1 MPPRKKVP
9 KISTTEEE
17 LEKELREAG
26 IMTEEAERINF
37 LTLEDGFQSTQ
48 FEGTDL
54 DMLFGLLYVFKK
66 HKNGCIPLKINISKK
81 DALAFSIGI
90 NWTCK
95 NRKRK
100 LYMPQGI
107 VANFKKCKARE
118 DVQFIFILLT
128 LIHPKR
134 CTNKSFE
141 AHANVLIYDKK
152 TNTIE
157 RFEPNGCTVNFDIWF
172 EVKEFDKIFSKIAKN
187 QFDSEYVSPDI
198 CCPFIGPQAIQESEK
213 LMNITDPGG
222 FCAAWTLWII
232 EMRMKNPNKSL
243 KDLQLLAIKKMR
255 RDPKPMTDFIRSFS
269 QFVVKK
275 RKEVLNTLSKKTQRK
290 IERDPDAIEHLND
303 TDLGKVNKVILEEF
317 KKLKQS
323 II

>member
-1 MPPRKKVP
+1 MPPKKV
-9 KISTTEEE
+9 KITTTEEE
-17 LEKELREAG
+17 LEKELKEAG
-26 IMTEEAERINF
+26 IITEDADKINF
-37 LTLEDGFQSTQ
+37 LTFEDEFNSTQ
-48 FEGTDL
+48 FNGSDL
-54 DMLFGLLYVFKK
+54 DMLFGLIYVFKK
-66 HKNGCIPLKINISKK
+66 HHNGCIPLKIKISKK
-81 DALAFSIGI
+81 DALFFSLGI

-95 NRKRK
+95 KKKRK
-100 LYMPQGI
+100 LYMPKGI
-107 VANFKKCKARE
+107 LTNFKKCKERS

-134 CTNKSFE
+134 CNQKSFG

-172 EVKEFDKIFSKIAKN
+172 EVKEFDKIFKEIAKN
-187 QFDSEYVSPDI
+187 QFGAKYISPDI

-213 LMNITDPGG
+213 LMKIADPGG

-232 EMRMKNPNKSL
+232 ELRMKNPNKPL

-255 RDPKPMTDFIRSFS
+255 KDSKPMTDFIRSFS

-275 RKEVLNTLSKKTQRK
+275 RKEVLNALPKKTQRS
-290 IERDPDAIEHLND
+290 IERDPDQIEHLND
-303 TDLGKVNKVILEEF
+303 NDLAKVNEVILNEF

>member
-1 MPPRKKVP
+1 MPPKKARL
-9 KISTTEEE
+9 TTEEE
-17 LEKELREAG
+17 LERELKEAG
-26 IMTEEAERINF
+26 IYTEDAEKINF
-37 LTLEDGFQSTQ
+37 LTLNDEFQSTQ
-48 FEGTDL
+48 FNGTDL
-54 DMLFGLLYVFKK
+54 DMLVGLLYVFKK
-66 HKNGCIPLKINISKK
+66 HHNGCIPMKIKISRK
-81 DALAFSIGI
+81 DALFFSLGI

-100 LYMPQGI
+100 LYMPKGI
-107 VANFKKCKARE
+107 VSNFKKCKERP

-134 CTNKSFE
+134 CNQKSFG

-172 EVKEFDKIFSKIAKN
+172 EVKEFDKVFKQIAKN
-187 QFDSEYVSPDI
+187 VFEAKYISPDI

-213 LMNITDPGG
+213 LMKIADPGG

-232 EMRMKNPNKSL
+232 ELRMKNPDKAL

-275 RKEVLNTLSKKTQRK
+275 RKEVLNTLPKKTQRN
-290 IERDPDAIEHLND
+290 IERNPDAIEQLND
-303 TDLGKVNKVILEEF
+303 TDLAKVNKVILDEF
-317 KKLKQS
+317 KALKQS
-323 II
+323 IL